1 MEVLF
6 DNEKSENTKKISR
19 YLDSMYSGMVD
30 FYPTYIQLEHTN
42 RCNAQC
48 IMCNHSYIG
57 NNGAQDVSE
66 EVIQKIKDIFP
77 YCQII
82 MLNGDGEPFLCKN
95 IEQYLILYRQYGVR
109 VGTNTNLCGIN
120 TSLLNNIGEYIDYL
134 NISCDGCTKEVFE
147 GIRKGLSFDHFI
159 ENLRI
164 LNSVAPNLRKN
175 LDCVIMIQNIL
186 QAVDLVRFAAEYGF
200 ASIKFNMLGVNPCI
214 GNERDSLIH
223 YPNVAASSLKLATE
237 EAERL
242 GIDIVIPGIFNKAVD
257 ENRLALELDE
267 IKKYDWS
274 TVDRR
279 IMVSKSR
286 FSSASLTGDY
296 LNQLVTLDSLTNDSI
311 CAPEICQ
318 WAIERCYIDLAGN
331 VSTCCYNVHHY
342 MGNILEVENFD
353 EIWNGMTYQNF
364 RMNMKNGVL
373 PSWCK
378 DCGYYWSKV
387 KTNFAGVR

>member
-6 DNEKSENTKKISR
+6 DNEKSENAKKISR
-19 YLDSMYSGMVD
+19 YLDSMNSGMVD

-57 NNGAQDVSE
+57 NNGAQDVLE

-95 IEQYLILYRQYGVR
+95 IEQYLKLYRQYGVR

-120 TSLLNNIGEYIDYL
+120 TSLLNNICEYIDYL

-214 GNERDSLIH
+214 GNEWDSLIH

-242 GIDIVIPGIFNKAVD
+242 GVDIVIPGIFNKAVD

-296 LNQLVTLDSLTNDSI
+296 LNQLVTLDSLANDSI

-318 WAIERCYIDLAGN
+318 WAIERCYIDLEGK

>member
-1 MEVLF
+1 MVMGNLF
-6 DNEKSENTKKISR
+6 
-19 YLDSMYSGMVD
+19 YV
-30 FYPTYIQLEHTN
+30 
-42 RCNAQC
+42 
-48 IMCNHSYIG
+48 
-57 NNGAQDVSE
+57 
-66 EVIQKIKDIFP
+66 
-77 YCQII
+77 
-82 MLNGDGEPFLCKN
+82 
-95 IEQYLILYRQYGVR
+95 
-109 VGTNTNLCGIN
+109 
-120 TSLLNNIGEYIDYL
+120 
-134 NISCDGCTKEVFE
+134 
-147 GIRKGLSFDHFI
+147 
-159 ENLRI
+159 
-164 LNSVAPNLRKN
+164 
-175 LDCVIMIQNIL
+175 
-186 QAVDLVRFAAEYGF
+186 
-200 ASIKFNMLGVNPCI
+200 
-214 GNERDSLIH
+214 
-223 YPNVAASSLKLATE
+223 ATE

>member
-6 DNEKSENTKKISR
+6 DYEKGENAKKISH
-19 YLDSMYSGMVD
+19 YLESMNSGKVD

-48 IMCNHSYIG
+48 IMCNHCYIG

-66 EVIQKIKDIFP
+66 EVIQKIKEILP
-77 YCQII
+77 YCQIL

-95 IEQYLILYRQYGVR
+95 IEKYLKLYRQYGVR
-109 VGTNTNLCGIN
+109 VGTNTNICGIKP
-120 TSLLNNIGEYIDYL
+120 SLLNNIGEYIDYL

-147 GIRKGLSFDHFI
+147 GIRKGLSFDQFM
-159 ENLRI
+159 ENLMV
-164 LNSVAPNLRKN
+164 LNSVAPDLRKN
-175 LDCVIMIQNIL
+175 LDCVIMVQNIL
-186 QAVDLVRFAAEYGF
+186 QAVDLVKFAAKYGF

-214 GNERDSLIH
+214 GNEQDSLTH
-223 YPNVAASSLKLATE
+223 YPNVAAHFLQRASK
-237 EAERL
+237 EAEQL
-242 GIDIVIPGIFNKAVD
+242 GIGIVSPGIFNRIVD
-257 ENRLALELDE
+257 EKQLALELDM

-274 TVDRR
+274 TVDER

-296 LNQLVTLDSLTNDSI
+296 LNQLVTLDSLDNNSI
-311 CAPEICQ
+311 CAPDICQ

-342 MGNILEVENFD
+342 MGNILEAENFD
-353 EIWNGMTYQNF
+353 EIWNGKTYQNF
-364 RMNMKNGVL
+364 RMNMKKGVL
-373 PSWCK
+373 PRWCK